1 MTTRLP
7 APAPAATDP
16 SGFTLLVLA
25 GILWGGGGVTG
36 AALGASAD
44 LGPSAVATYRL
55 GLGGLLLV
63 IVLLA
68 QRRPRPR
75 GRRAWGRV
83 VLTGVLVAVF
93 QATYFGGVALA
104 SVSVATLVTIGSAP
118 MLVVLAQAVG
128 RRRMPSAHQVRP
140 ILLGVVGLGLLVG
153 GPAATGTGST
163 EVLLG
168 ILLALCAGATFATL
182 SVVAALPHEG
192 TTEQMVTGYGFL
204 FGGLLLAVSSAAF
217 SPLLFS
223 PTAQSLGL
231 LALFATVPTA
241 LAWTLYFRGLHHAG
255 PAVATLVALLEP
267 LTATV
272 LAVLLLGE
280 GVTLPLVLGGTLLL
294 LSVVDARPRLNRA
307 TGISS
312 ARDRARSGPRRW
324 ER

>member
-1 MTTRLP
+1 MTVRLPIP
-7 APAPAATDP
+7 APATTAP
-16 SGFTLLVLA
+16 SGFGLLVVA

-36 AALGASAD
+36 AALGTSAD
-44 LGPSAVATYRL
+44 LGPVAVATYRL

-63 IVLLA
+63 LVLLA
-68 QRRPRPR
+68 QRRPRPH

-83 VLTGVLVAVF
+83 IVTGLLVAVF

-128 RRRMPSAHQVRP
+128 RRRMPPAHQVRP
-140 ILLGVVGLGLLVG
+140 VLLGVVGLGLLVG
-153 GPAATGTGST
+153 GPAATGTGSAQ
-163 EVLLG
+163 VLLG

-192 TTEQMVTGYGFL
+192 TTEQLVTGYGFL
-204 FGGLLLAVSSAAF
+204 LGGLLLAVASAPFA
-217 SPLLFS
+217 PLTFA

-231 LALFATVPTA
+231 LALFAVVPTA

-280 GVTLPLVLGGTLLL
+280 AVTLPLALGGSLLL
-294 LSVVDARPRLNRA
+294 LSVVDSRPRRQ
-307 TGISS
+307 
-312 ARDRARSGPRRW
+312 RSFSRWGRRPSVDQTDP
-324 ER
+324 